1 MHTITIE
8 ELKLFVEAI
17 NKKEATNIAGNFKEN
32 YIYSGEQHELAK
44 RMAEVLIRIKTK
56 K

>member
-8 ELKLFVEAI
+8 QLQLFVESLD
-17 NKKEATNIAGNFKEN
+17 KKEATNIAGNFKEN
-32 YIYSGEQHELAK
+32 YIYSCEQHALAK
-44 RMAEVLIRIKTK
+44 RMAEILIRIKLK